1 MSESEDSFFYGE
13 ISSAT
18 SVNNSAKVF
27 KGLKKIK
34 YISWN
39 TFYFNIYVQPPA
51 LNVFSKLSDGGGGVV
66 PLRSRGCAEAPQE

>member
-1 MSESEDSFFYGE
+1 MKAFFYGE

-18 SVNNSAKVF
+18 SVILQKCLKF
-27 KGLKKIK
+27 FKKIK
-34 YISWN
+34 YISRN
-39 TFYFNIYVQPPA
+39 TFYFNIDVQPPA